1 MALLSPALPI
11 LRDSKNGRSW
21 SRVTESF
28 DNLKEGRNKVFILA
42 RSKALGLYLFSY
54 LATKASLGYKPV
66 FLAKIQISIFWV
78 YVKYASVNMPLFYIQ
93 MVFKTKL
100 KKFVIDKNCFIIM

>member
-100 KKFVIDKNCFIIM
+100 KKL